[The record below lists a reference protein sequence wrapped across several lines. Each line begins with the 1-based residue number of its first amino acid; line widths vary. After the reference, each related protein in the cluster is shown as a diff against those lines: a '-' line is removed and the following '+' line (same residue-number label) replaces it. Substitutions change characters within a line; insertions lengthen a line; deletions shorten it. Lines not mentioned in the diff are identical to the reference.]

1 MRRIHRIPVAQRGAQ
16 RFGVAGPRGLAVRH
30 LTASASAT
38 AGAGSCSALSAAEAT
53 SAGAAEPAFLFPMQ
67 RVALRHGARPC
78 RQPTTGARRPLR
90 SSARCLSIACAAR
103 VAEAYE
109 RDGFAV
115 LNNFATPAECNNMM
129 VALPAPASLC
139 L

>member
-1 MRRIHRIPVAQRGAQ
+1 MPATNHRGPVAAE
-16 RFGVAGPRGLAVRH
+16 VAR
-30 LTASASAT
+30 
-38 AGAGSCSALSAAEAT
+38 AL
-53 SAGAAEPAFLFPMQ
+53 
-67 RVALRHGARPC
+67 
-78 RQPTTGARRPLR
+78 PLN
-90 SSARCLSIACAAR
+90 CCAAR

-129 VALPAPASLC
+129 VALHAPASLC